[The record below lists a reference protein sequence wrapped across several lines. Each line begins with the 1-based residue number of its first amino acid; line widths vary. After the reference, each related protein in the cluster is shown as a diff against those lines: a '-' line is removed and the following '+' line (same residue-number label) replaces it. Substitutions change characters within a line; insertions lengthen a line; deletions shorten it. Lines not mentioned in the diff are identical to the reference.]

1 MLIEEAAA
9 ESDPASVALPYAYE
23 KFIGLES
30 RTSRMSLYGAIVIPG
45 LLQVPEYAS
54 EIVRATPEPEE
65 EYADERLRARFSR
78 QLVFTRSVRLDVVI
92 DEAVLRRSIGDQNVM
107 RMQMRRI
114 LEFMARPATTVQV
127 LPLSVGAHPGLGG
140 PFAILEF
147 DDGHTPTTVFCDGLT
162 GGVIRTDSRDVERY
176 QKAFSAL
183 QELALDSAKS
193 AKMINSV
200 P

>member
-1 MLIEEAAA
+1 MLIEAAAA
-9 ESDPASVALPYAYE
+9 ESDSSAVAIPFAYE
-23 KFIGLES
+23 KYIGLEG
-30 RTSRMSLYGAIVIPG
+30 RATRMALYGAIVIPG

-54 EIVRATPEPEE
+54 ALVRATPENEE

-92 DEAVLRRSIGDQNVM
+92 DEAVLRRSIGDDNVM
-107 RMQMRRI
+107 RLQMRRI

-147 DDGHTPTTVFCDGLT
+147 DDGRTPTTVFCDGLT
-162 GGVIRTDSRDVERY
+162 GGVIRTDPKEVERY
-176 QKAFSAL
+176 QKAFAAL